1 MSTPN
6 KQPVVSD
13 APDSSEVT
21 VYLGGPALVR
31 ENRLV
36 TLPEGKSEVSLAGL
50 PEQLVPNSVTITNVT
65 GDGAFKLGPFSYRPA
80 NLSVAAILEK
90 ACRYHRHPDRP

>member
-1 MSTPN
+1 MSTQN

-36 TLPEGKSEVSLAGL
+36 ILPEGKSEVSLAGL
-50 PEQLVPNSVTITNVT
+50 PEQLVPN
-65 GDGAFKLGPFSYRPA
+65 
-80 NLSVAAILEK
+80 
-90 ACRYHRHPDRP
+90 